1 MPSAYLIHLLEEYFG
16 GVGFPHWFSNLLNI
30 SLTPENFILI
40 NAFGFSAT
48 LIITI
53 LYNLDKAND
62 FIIAVLGTLFFVNGI
77 VHLLATLF
85 SATYSPGTIT
95 GVIIYIPLGI
105 LIFKMIFPRIKK
117 EQRMLCF
124 VTAIVVQIIVAL
136 IAYNI

>member
-16 GVGFPHWFSNLLNI
+16 GVGFPYWFSNLL
-30 SLTPENFILI
+30 SVSMTPEDFILI

-48 LIITI
+48 LIIAI
-53 LYNLDKAND
+53 LYNLDKVTD
-62 FIIAVLGTLFFVNGI
+62 FIIAVLGILFIINGI

-117 EQRMLCF
+117 EQRMLCL